1 MYSISVF
8 DFGLFSFPQC
18 ISIPS
23 DVNVSLISWVPLVA
37 SGLDSNGNAQS
48 LRYNACRISVEVT
61 CLFVFM
67 SWPVS
72 CPCVEVVFE
81 FWWWTLTFL
90 MSVAFHFFSNVSAK
104 AVMMNRKITGD
115 RLSPWQ
121 TPTV

>member
-8 DFGLFSFPQC
+8 DFGLFLFPQC

-37 SGLDSNGNAQS
+37 SGLDSNGNAPS

-81 FWWWTLTFL
+81 NWYLVPFL
-90 MSVAFHFFSNVSAK
+90 F
-104 AVMMNRKITGD
+104 NRE
-115 RLSPWQ
+115 
-121 TPTV
+121 